1 MRLLSI
7 SSIVSFL
14 CMVGI
19 CLLLGAMF
27 LGVTYAQVF
36 AAYGEG
42 TYGGGVYNT
51 GSTSTEST
59 GSSGSTPTSSSG
71 SSGSSSDPKAP
82 GCDAQPP
89 DSVPDLFQI
98 NAQQESLTL
107 FFTPSS
113 GNRDRYFVSYSTEPS
128 AEQHGFEF
136 MNNENGVIMAEVKA
150 LQPNTEYYFKVR
162 AGNGCQP
169 GEWSNMMSAKTGQR
183 FPTYRWYSLPRVVTT
198 AVTRRVNPS
207 SVTKVEAQ
215 ADETDAPSA
224 TLSPTPSTTPAEHQD
239 PTSTPQ
245 QAVEQGQEDGGSTS
259 FFGRVMDFFRGLF

>member
-14 CMVGI
+14 RVLTVS
-19 CLLLGAMF
+19 LLIGAMF
-27 LGVTYAQVF
+27 LGVIHAHVF

-42 TYGGGVYNT
+42 SYGGGVYNT
-51 GSTSTEST
+51 GSTST
-59 GSSGSTPTSSSG
+59 GSTSSSS
-71 SSGSSSDPKAP
+71 SSGNSSDAKAP

-98 NAQQESLTL
+98 NAQPENLTL

-169 GEWSNMMSAKTGQR
+169 GEWSNVLLAKTGQR

-207 SVTKVEAQ
+207 SVTKVEVQ
-215 ADETDAPSA
+215 EDETDVRSGAP
-224 TLSPTPSTTPAEHQD
+224 SPTPSAAPTQQQETTP
-239 PTSTPQ
+239 TPQ
-245 QAVEQGQEDGGSTS
+245 PAVDQGQEGAGSTS
-259 FFGRVMDFFRGLF
+259 FFSRVMNFFKNLF